1 VTPAGR
7 FTRQHRKAGYV
18 VKTLAPTLATDERL
32 ARAMLSRGRSGVDH
46 YLSCLAAAGVRLPD
60 ELSVLDTGESGAAV
74 RHRWADG
81 GLLADSVTDDS
92 HGARTFVEAVETIAG
107 WVIRLDGT
115 DARLDTNLAN
125 FCLHQDSVVALD
137 VLPPL
142 IPSLRP
148 DPRDLYERLLFGLC
162 FDSATTLAALVGYG
176 AVRLLGHPDLEARR
190 RFADLAGTVW
200 PIGHR
205 VLAEPFP
212 SWWFHARAVLGLR
225 GVEGRV
231 GAELV
236 KRLFADTSMRG
247 FQRLDERRRAARVRH
262 VHDVVRSGALR

>member
-1 VTPAGR
+1 VTQAGR

-107 WVIRLDGT
+107 WVIRLDGM

-190 RFADLAGTVW
+190 RFADDRTQGV
-200 PIGHR
+200 G
-205 VLAEPFP
+205 
-212 SWWFHARAVLGLR
+212 RAVPQLVVPRSCGAGIAR
-225 GVEGRV
+225 GRRPGGRRV
-231 GAELV
+231 GQATL
-236 KRLFADTSMRG
+236 R
-247 FQRLDERRRAARVRH
+247 RH
-262 VHDVVRSGALR
+262 VHAGLPATR